1 MLFAPISELPAV
13 GRSPVYASTFF
24 IFVILSAPTAT
35 VKSFN
40 GLVALRFFQGFFGS
54 PCLANGGAT
63 MSDMYSERM
72 LPYAMTVWVAAAF
85 GGPALGPLLSGF
97 AVTAEG
103 WRWSF
108 WEILWVNAVYMT
120 TYRD

>member
-24 IFVILSAPTAT
+24 IFVILSAAVAI
-35 VKSFN
+35 VKTFT

-72 LPYAMTVWVAAAF
+72 LPYAMTIWVAAAF

-108 WEILWVNAVYMT
+108 WEILWVNTVCM
-120 TYRD
+120 